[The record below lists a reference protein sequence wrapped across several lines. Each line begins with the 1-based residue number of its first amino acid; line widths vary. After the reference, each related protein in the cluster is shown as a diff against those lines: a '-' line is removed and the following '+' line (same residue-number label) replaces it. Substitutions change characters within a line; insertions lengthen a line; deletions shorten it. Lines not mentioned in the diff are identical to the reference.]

1 MIHHQDVKVV
11 PLKVGTAATNATT
24 HYTIDR
30 LGYDLATID
39 VIQSPASATDSADKW
54 VVLKVAHG
62 DTTAVSSASDI
73 SAFVGSTATSVTSGF
88 VIATTSNTSS
98 PTTHR
103 LQIDCRY
110 RGRYLFLI
118 VQPDANNG
126 AFAAVASLSRARQTP
141 SSASD
146 LGAINFVTDLG

>member
-1 MIHHQDVKVV
+1 MIHQEDVKVL

-30 LGYDLATID
+30 LGFDLATID
-39 VIQSPASATDSADKW
+39 VVQSPASATNSADQW
-54 VVLKVAHG
+54 AVLKVAHG
-62 DTTAVSSASDI
+62 ETTAVSSASDI

-88 VIATTSNTSS
+88 TIATTSNTAS
-98 PTTHR
+98 PTAHR
-103 LQIDCRY
+103 LQIDCRN

-126 AFAAVASLSRARQTP
+126 AFAATALLSRARTTP
-141 SSASD
+141 SSATEKGVVKFVSD
-146 LGAINFVTDLG
+146 AG